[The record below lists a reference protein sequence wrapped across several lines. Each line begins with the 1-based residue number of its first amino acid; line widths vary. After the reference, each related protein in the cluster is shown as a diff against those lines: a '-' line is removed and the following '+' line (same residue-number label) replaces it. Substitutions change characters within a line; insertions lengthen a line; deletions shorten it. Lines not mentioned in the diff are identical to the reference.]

1 MTAHEL
7 ANALLLRPDVPVVV
21 IGYGHAVAVTHAA
34 LADGRRAVVLYVEA
48 PPEPPAFA
56 LEAQEA

>member
-7 ANALLLRPDVPVVV
+7 AHALLLRPDVPVVV

-34 LADGRRAVVLYVEA
+34 LADGRRAEA
-48 PPEPPAFA
+48 LVSSSDRA
-56 LEAQEA
+56 